1 MVAKLEKA
9 DPTNRSRGWGPN
21 RAREET
27 LNRGTWEHRDTF
39 SYMYCYIF
47 MSCVYDSFATKG
59 VHTYTAEDF
68 GGQVFV
74 KLADDYSY
82 VVVLKKRR
90 REKNNCCD

>member
-1 MVAKLEKA
+1 
-9 DPTNRSRGWGPN
+9 
-21 RAREET
+21 
-27 LNRGTWEHRDTF
+27 
-39 SYMYCYIF
+39 

-82 VVVLKKRR
+82 VIVLKKRR